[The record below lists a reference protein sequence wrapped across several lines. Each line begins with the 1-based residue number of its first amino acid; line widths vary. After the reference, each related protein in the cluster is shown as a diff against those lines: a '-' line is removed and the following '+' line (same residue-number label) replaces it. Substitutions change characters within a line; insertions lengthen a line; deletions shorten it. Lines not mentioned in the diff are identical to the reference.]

1 MSQDI
6 KPDNYFMQRKQ
17 LHIVTSQVILGS
29 MGICIV
35 RLFKATFVMK
45 HGLFNMKR
53 VLYLFVLVFKK
64 INLDLCQIPCCF
76 EFFPHCY
83 GSLEQ
88 KVCMLLM
95 YYGNYIMSRKAG
107 HTKKTL

>member
-17 LHIVTSQVILGS
+17 LHTVTSQVILGS

-35 RLFKATFVMK
+35 CLFKAVFVMK
-45 HGLFNMKR
+45 HGLSNMKRKRKR

-76 EFFPHCY
+76 EFFSP
-83 GSLEQ
+83 
-88 KVCMLLM
+88 LLRIS
-95 YYGNYIMSRKAG
+95 GTEGLHAFDV
-107 HTKKTL
+107 LW